1 MTNNPKKKIIG
12 LEGYGLKVNDIV
24 KLSSEITPYNQRYLD
39 TKKKKCTTFYKEQ
52 TCIIQEF

>member
-1 MTNNPKKKIIG
+1 MTNNPKKIIG

-39 TKKKKCTTFYKEQ
+39 TKKEKMHHFL
-52 TCIIQEF
+52 